1 MQFPLFLI
9 ATTDIPSS
17 GLCYPIRQTDFDR
30 LEIRPSSLR
39 QLQEAVYH
47 RMVYHSAAA
56 RFQWWIFEHG
66 AAAHRQ
72 LATSRLERTDGQPSQ
87 IRPCKHQSAV

>member
-1 MQFPLFLI
+1 MVAIYVFLV
-9 ATTDIPSS
+9 ATADIFRS

-56 RFQWWIFEHG
+56 RLQRRILEHDS
-66 AAAHRQ
+66 AAY
-72 LATSRLERTDGQPSQ
+72 
-87 IRPCKHQSAV
+87 